1 LQGIKGKCG
10 HEEKK
15 SQPRSR
21 SRFFDIA
28 RTQEIGVYCVQIALT
43 LGPEVGKACAIKQND
58 TVKYAHTIWKNT
70 SILEE
75 RVTPSPRAR
84 VMFSFPAF
92 AAAPI
97 SREES
102 SES

>member
-1 LQGIKGKCG
+1 MWRLKGKSG

-21 SRFFDIA
+21 SRFLDIA
-28 RTQEIGVYCVQIALT
+28 RTQVKGIYFVQMALT

-58 TVKYAHTIWKNT
+58 TVKYAHTIWKDT
-70 SILEE
+70 SIIEE
-75 RVTPSPRAR
+75 RVTPPPRAR

>member
-1 LQGIKGKCG
+1 
-10 HEEKK
+10 
-15 SQPRSR
+15 
-21 SRFFDIA
+21 
-28 RTQEIGVYCVQIALT
+28 VQMALT

-58 TVKYAHTIWKNT
+58 TVKYAHKIRKNT
-70 SILEE
+70 YIHEE
-75 RVTPSPRAR
+75 RITPTPRAR